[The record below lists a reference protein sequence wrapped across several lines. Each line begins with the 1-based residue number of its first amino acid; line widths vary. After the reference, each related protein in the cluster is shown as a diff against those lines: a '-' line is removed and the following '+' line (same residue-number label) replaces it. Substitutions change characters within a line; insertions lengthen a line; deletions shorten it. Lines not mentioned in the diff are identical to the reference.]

1 MSFTEKANLLYG
13 IGDVFDPKI
22 LAVGQVA
29 GVPRLHIP
37 DVVLNDGPQGF
48 RTDRAVLEGTTRGT
62 STQYPSGLTIAATWD
77 PDAAREWG
85 VAMGQ
90 EFRAKGA
97 HVQLGPAMDIARNPG
112 AGRNWE
118 SLSGEDPH
126 LGVVLAP
133 AAIKGIQGQ
142 GIAAVAK
149 HFVCYN
155 QERHRYGLNVQV
167 DPRVLREIYLPPFE
181 ASVKDGGVASIMC
194 SYNNLWGKMACEQNE
209 TLKGILRDDWKFQ
222 GWVMSDWDMNGPGA
236 RGLIAGQ
243 DMVMSGRYTRAGDF
257 NNSVLA
263 PHVDAAAFRVLDS
276 LQRIGALR
284 ETKPDD
290 LKLNVSTPECMAIAR
305 SLSERSMVLLKNED
319 RILPLPLSAGRVRRI
334 VLTG

>member
-1 MSFTEKANLLYG
+1 
-13 IGDVFDPKI
+13 
-22 LAVGQVA
+22 
-29 GVPRLHIP
+29 
-37 DVVLNDGPQGF
+37 
-48 RTDRAVLEGTTRGT
+48 
-62 STQYPSGLTIAATWD
+62 
-77 PDAAREWG
+77 
-85 VAMGQ
+85 
-90 EFRAKGA
+90 
-97 HVQLGPAMDIARNPG
+97 
-112 AGRNWE
+112 
-118 SLSGEDPH
+118 
-126 LGVVLAP
+126 
-133 AAIKGIQGQ
+133 
-142 GIAAVAK
+142 
-149 HFVCYN
+149 
-155 QERHRYGLNVQV
+155 LNVQV
-167 DPRVLREIYLPPFE
+167 NPRVLREIYLPPFE
-181 ASVKDGGVASIMC
+181 ASVKEGGVASIMC

-236 RGLIAGQ
+236 RGIIAGQ

-257 NNSVLA
+257 NNSIVA
-263 PHVDAAAFRVLDS
+263 PHVDLAAFRVLDS